1 MPDEALFRCSISE
14 KSPSLL
20 SLEKVLDT
28 FYELKKFPDIPV
40 CTPEEH
46 RVSQQNS
53 RTDPFFPPHL
63 EMRVLSLLR
72 LQRNPD
78 LPVAPQEE
86 ASLTLKCQRNSRG
99 RSTIRK
105 DPMSTSTQDK
115 AFFPCNDSY
124 ATPSINSQH
133 QGRTESTVASLEIR
147 PDPDLSSTGGL
158 TPLLHLEREAQF
170 KASI

>member
-72 LQRNPD
+72 LQRIPD
-78 LPVAPQEE
+78 IPVAPQEE
-86 ASLTLKCQRNSRG
+86 AGLTLKLQRNSRG
-99 RSTIRK
+99 RGTIRK
-105 DPMSTSTQDK
+105 DPDVPIHS
-115 AFFPCNDSY
+115 
-124 ATPSINSQH
+124 
-133 QGRTESTVASLEIR
+133 R
-147 PDPDLSSTGGL
+147 
-158 TPLLHLEREAQF
+158 
-170 KASI
+170 